1 MGVQLELFKL
11 SYSNFKSN
19 LKKYVAIMTA
29 VMIAMMFIITSESIF
44 SSYGEVK
51 VRNAYRY
58 NGVWDYRLKTSSD
71 EDIKVDGVTYRGYAE
86 NQNIGVLDIIPEMEH
101 IGNYIDCTDRYLLA
115 ITGIDSDLY
124 DTIPYKLIK
133 GNYPASADELLVAQN
148 TVYKGEVLKT
158 GDVIELDIK
167 ERQDADGN
175 ILGDEEL
182 SVSDVYTDIA
192 TRKYTICG
200 IYDSSSFTTGT
211 FIHNAYSG
219 KSGTGSRIYYYT
231 CNSHDKAR
239 YEAALETFKQA
250 GNVEANRYVKMAV
263 ESVYKSD
270 YFKASKAGVFLFQGI
285 IIIVSLA
292 TIILNLFQIGESERK
307 NIRQMYTIGAGK
319 GKITGIY
326 NRVFAICEFTGV
338 LAGTGLAVIALTVGK
353 KTIISI
359 LNSEYT
365 DFSLVKIN
373 PVKIIVM
380 YLIILIVT
388 MIFMLIKCNGI
399 LTIHKRKI
407 TGEIKKKPCNSISK
421 LASTTV
427 RNRWIFN
434 IVLTSSL
441 TIMLLMVTILL
452 SIHPGIKSRSEE
464 EAEIY
469 KSQGHYYII
478 TNDNIDRYESE
489 FRAVE
494 GVKKFNIYGSAFVR
508 IKGRDRDNQSLD
520 GLISCNKD
528 YYDEV
533 RKENPWMA
541 DFDTFEKE
549 ELVYAINETV
559 LEGKIIRSNDAKEGD
574 TFTYVYQQ
582 AEDTDKEYKIKI
594 DGVLT
599 MPQSDI
605 VTEEEEGEIDYLTFL
620 VPESRMLKEI
630 KEVGCSPNWMYTF
643 ICEKGKIKSA
653 GEKLQDLAYRLGVG
667 LMDTAETYELAE
679 DNHEIQVF
687 VVAVVSGLF
696 ILIGLGGTIT
706 SIRLDNMSR
715 KREFSIYRTLGMDSH
730 IKTELQIYE
739 YISVWLSALILSTIL
754 VIILINSLLKG
765 MVSYYYV
772 ENKTLFINLI
782 KVAAG
787 TLAILALI
795 VIAGQLGKGKRHD
808 KVK

>member
-29 VMIAMMFIITSESIF
+29 VMIAMMFIIASESIF

-71 EDIKVDGVTYRGYAE
+71 EDIKVDGVTYSGYAE
-86 NQNIGVLDIIPEMEH
+86 NQNIGVLDIIPELEH
-101 IGNYIDCTDRYLLA
+101 IGDYIDCTDRYLLA
-115 ITGIDSDLY
+115 ITGIDNDLY
-124 DTIPYKLIK
+124 NTIPYKLIK
-133 GNYPASADELLVAQN
+133 GNYPVSADELLVANN
-148 TVYKGEVLKT
+148 TVYKGKVLKT

-167 ERQDADGN
+167 ERHDEDGN
-175 ILGDEEL
+175 ILGDEGL

-211 FIHNAYSG
+211 FIHSAYSG
-219 KSGTGSRIYYYT
+219 KSGTGNRIYYYT
-231 CNSHDKAR
+231 CNSHYKEK
-239 YEAALETFKQA
+239 YEEVWEKLNSI
-250 GNVEANRYVKMAV
+250 GNVEANQYVKMTV

-326 NRVFAICEFTGV
+326 NRVFAVCEFTGV
-338 LAGTGLAVIALTVGK
+338 LAGTGLAVIALTAGK
-353 KTIISI
+353 KVIISI

-365 DFSLVKIN
+365 DFSLIKIN
-373 PVKIIVM
+373 PVKIVMMYIIV
-380 YLIILIVT
+380 LIVT

-407 TGEIKKKPCNSISK
+407 TGEIKKKPCNSVSK

-441 TIMLLMVTILL
+441 TIMLLMITILL

-464 EAEIY
+464 EAGIY
-469 KSQGHYYII
+469 MSQGHYFIY
-478 TNDNIDRYESE
+478 TDKDIDEYEEE
-489 FRAVE
+489 FKSID
-494 GVKKFNIYGSAFVR
+494 GVKQFRLECGAR
-508 IKGRDRDNQSLD
+508 IAINGRDNCDSGIVGCNRDFYNFLRE
-520 GLISCNKD
+520 K
-528 YYDEV
+528 
-533 RKENPWMA
+533 NPWMV
-541 DFDTFEKE
+541 DFDTFEE
-549 ELVYAINETV
+549 NGMVYAVNEG
-559 LEGKIIRSNDAKEGD
+559 LKDGKRVPTNDAKKGD
-574 TFTYVYQQ
+574 TFRYSYSR
-582 AEDTDKEYKIKI
+582 AEDSDKENEIKI
-594 DGVLT
+594 DGIIS
-599 MPQSDI
+599 MPVDWLSDSR
-605 VTEEEEGEIDYLTFL
+605 EDRLTFF
-620 VPESRMLKEI
+620 VSRNKMEDEA
-630 KEVGCSPNWMYTF
+630 KEVGCIPERDYTI

-653 GEKLQDLAYRLGVG
+653 GEKLQDLAYELGVG
-667 LMDTAETYELAE
+667 LMDTAEIYELAE

-696 ILIGLGGTIT
+696 ILIGLGGMIT
-706 SIRLDNMSR
+706 SIRLDKMSR
-715 KREFSIYRTLGMDSH
+715 KREFLVYETLGMDSH

-754 VIILINSLLKG
+754 VIILINTLLKG

-787 TLAILALI
+787 TLVILVLI
-795 VIAGQLGKGKRHD
+795 VFAGQLGKGKRHD

>member
-1 MGVQLELFKL
+1 MFKL

-29 VMIAMMFIITSESIF
+29 VMIAMMFIIASESIF

-71 EDIKVDGVTYRGYAE
+71 EDIKVDGVTYSGYAE
-86 NQNIGVLDIIPEMEH
+86 NQNIGVLDIIPELEH
-101 IGNYIDCTDRYLLA
+101 IGDYIDCTDRYLLA

-133 GNYPASADELLVAQN
+133 GNYPVSADELLVANN
-148 TVYKGEVLKT
+148 TVYKGKVLKT

-167 ERQDADGN
+167 ERHDEDGN
-175 ILGDEEL
+175 ILGDEGL

-200 IYDSSSFTTGT
+200 IYDGASFTMGT
-211 FIHNAYSG
+211 FIHSAYSG
-219 KSGTGSRIYYYT
+219 KSGTGNRIYYYT
-231 CNSHDKAR
+231 CNSHYKEK
-239 YEAALETFKQA
+239 YEEVWEKLNSI
-250 GNVEANRYVKMAV
+250 GNVEANQYVKMTV

-326 NRVFAICEFTGV
+326 NRVFAVCEFTGV
-338 LAGTGLAVIALTVGK
+338 LAGTGLAVIALTAGK
-353 KTIISI
+353 KVIISI

-365 DFSLVKIN
+365 DFSLIKIN
-373 PVKIIVM
+373 PVKIVMMYIIV
-380 YLIILIVT
+380 LIVT

-407 TGEIKKKPCNSISK
+407 TGEIKKKPCNSVSK

-441 TIMLLMVTILL
+441 TIMLLMITILL

-464 EAEIY
+464 EAGIY
-469 KSQGHYYII
+469 MSQGHYFIY
-478 TNDNIDRYESE
+478 TDKDIDEYEEE
-489 FRAVE
+489 FKSID
-494 GVKKFNIYGSAFVR
+494 GVKQFRLECGAR
-508 IKGRDRDNQSLD
+508 IAINGRDNCDSGIVGCNRDFYNFLRE
-520 GLISCNKD
+520 K
-528 YYDEV
+528 
-533 RKENPWMA
+533 NPWMV
-541 DFDTFEKE
+541 DFDTFEE
-549 ELVYAINETV
+549 NGMVYAVNEG
-559 LEGKIIRSNDAKEGD
+559 LKDGKRVPTNDAKKGD
-574 TFTYVYQQ
+574 TFRYSYSR
-582 AEDTDKEYKIKI
+582 AEDSDKENEIKI
-594 DGVLT
+594 DGIIS
-599 MPQSDI
+599 MPVDWLSDSR
-605 VTEEEEGEIDYLTFL
+605 EDRLTFF
-620 VPESRMLKEI
+620 VSRNKMEDEA
-630 KEVGCSPNWMYTF
+630 KEVGCIPERDYTI

-653 GEKLQDLAYRLGVG
+653 GEKLQDLAYELGVG
-667 LMDTAETYELAE
+667 LMDTAEIYELAE

-696 ILIGLGGTIT
+696 ILIGLGGMIT
-706 SIRLDNMSR
+706 SIRLDKMSR
-715 KREFSIYRTLGMDSH
+715 KREFLVYETLGMDSH

-754 VIILINSLLKG
+754 VIILINTLLKG

>member
-1 MGVQLELFKL
+1 MFKL

-29 VMIAMMFIITSESIF
+29 VMIAMMFIIASESIF

-71 EDIKVDGVTYRGYAE
+71 EDIKVDGVTYSGYAE
-86 NQNIGVLDIIPEMEH
+86 NQNIGVLDIIPELEH
-101 IGNYIDCTDRYLLA
+101 IGDYIDCTDRYLLA

-133 GNYPASADELLVAQN
+133 GNYPVSADELLVANN
-148 TVYKGEVLKT
+148 TVYKGKVLKT

-167 ERQDADGN
+167 ERHDEDGN
-175 ILGDEEL
+175 ILGDEGL

-200 IYDSSSFTTGT
+200 IYDGASFTMGT
-211 FIHNAYSG
+211 FIHSAYSG
-219 KSGTGSRIYYYT
+219 KSGTGNRIYYYT
-231 CNSHDKAR
+231 CNSHYKEK
-239 YEAALETFKQA
+239 YEEVWEKLNSI
-250 GNVEANRYVKMAV
+250 GNVEANQYVKMTV

-326 NRVFAICEFTGV
+326 NRVFAVCEFTGV
-338 LAGTGLAVIALTVGK
+338 LAGTGLAVIALTAGK
-353 KTIISI
+353 KVIISI

-365 DFSLVKIN
+365 DFSLIKIN
-373 PVKIIVM
+373 PVKIVMMYIIV
-380 YLIILIVT
+380 LIVT

-407 TGEIKKKPCNSISK
+407 TGEIKKKPCNSVSK

-441 TIMLLMVTILL
+441 TIMLLMITILL

-464 EAEIY
+464 EAGIY
-469 KSQGHYYII
+469 MSQGHYFIY
-478 TNDNIDRYESE
+478 TDKDIDEYEEE
-489 FRAVE
+489 FKSID
-494 GVKKFNIYGSAFVR
+494 GVKQFRLECGAR
-508 IKGRDRDNQSLD
+508 IAINGRDNCDSGIVGCNRDFYNFLRE
-520 GLISCNKD
+520 K
-528 YYDEV
+528 
-533 RKENPWMA
+533 NPWMV
-541 DFDTFEKE
+541 DFDTFEE
-549 ELVYAINETV
+549 NGMVYAVNEG
-559 LEGKIIRSNDAKEGD
+559 LKDGKRVPTNDAKKGD
-574 TFTYVYQQ
+574 TFRYSYSR
-582 AEDTDKEYKIKI
+582 AEDSDKENEIKI
-594 DGVLT
+594 DGIIS
-599 MPQSDI
+599 MPVDWLSDSR
-605 VTEEEEGEIDYLTFL
+605 EDRLTFF
-620 VPESRMLKEI
+620 VSRNKMEDEA
-630 KEVGCSPNWMYTF
+630 KEVGCIPERDYTI

-653 GEKLQDLAYRLGVG
+653 GEKLQDLAYELGVG
-667 LMDTAETYELAE
+667 LMDTAEIYELAE

-696 ILIGLGGTIT
+696 ILIGLGGMIT

-754 VIILINSLLKG
+754 VIILINTLLKG

>member
-1 MGVQLELFKL
+1 MFKL

-29 VMIAMMFIITSESIF
+29 VMIAMMFIIASESIF

-71 EDIKVDGVTYRGYAE
+71 EDIKVDGVTYSGYAE
-86 NQNIGVLDIIPEMEH
+86 NQNIGVLDIIPELEH
-101 IGNYIDCTDRYLLA
+101 IGDYIDCTDRYLLA

-133 GNYPASADELLVAQN
+133 GNYPVSADELLVANN
-148 TVYKGEVLKT
+148 TVYKGKVLKT

-167 ERQDADGN
+167 ERHDEDGN
-175 ILGDEEL
+175 ILGDEGL

-200 IYDSSSFTTGT
+200 IYDGASFTMGT
-211 FIHNAYSG
+211 FIHSAYSG
-219 KSGTGSRIYYYT
+219 KSGTGNRIYYYT
-231 CNSHDKAR
+231 CNSHYKEK
-239 YEAALETFKQA
+239 YEEVWEKLNSI
-250 GNVEANRYVKMAV
+250 GNVEANQYVKMTV

-326 NRVFAICEFTGV
+326 NRVFAVCEFTGV
-338 LAGTGLAVIALTVGK
+338 LAGTGLAVIALTAGK
-353 KTIISI
+353 KVIISI

-365 DFSLVKIN
+365 DFSLIKIN
-373 PVKIIVM
+373 PVKIVMMYIIV
-380 YLIILIVT
+380 LIVT

-441 TIMLLMVTILL
+441 TIMLLMITILL

-464 EAEIY
+464 EAGIY
-469 KSQGHYYII
+469 MSQGHYFIY
-478 TNDNIDRYESE
+478 TDKDIDEYEEE
-489 FRAVE
+489 FKSID
-494 GVKKFNIYGSAFVR
+494 GVKQFRLECGAR
-508 IKGRDRDNQSLD
+508 IAINGRDNCDSGIVGCNRDFYNFLRE
-520 GLISCNKD
+520 K
-528 YYDEV
+528 
-533 RKENPWMA
+533 NPWMV
-541 DFDTFEKE
+541 DFDTFEE
-549 ELVYAINETV
+549 NGMVYAVNEG
-559 LEGKIIRSNDAKEGD
+559 LKDGKRVPTNDAKKGD
-574 TFTYVYQQ
+574 TFRYSYSR
-582 AEDTDKEYKIKI
+582 AEDSDKENEIKI
-594 DGVLT
+594 DGIIS
-599 MPQSDI
+599 MPVDWLSDSR
-605 VTEEEEGEIDYLTFL
+605 EDRLTFF
-620 VPESRMLKEI
+620 VSRNKMEDEA
-630 KEVGCSPNWMYTF
+630 KEVGCIPERDYTI

-653 GEKLQDLAYRLGVG
+653 GEKLQDLAYELGVG
-667 LMDTAETYELAE
+667 LMDTAEIYELAE

-696 ILIGLGGTIT
+696 ILIGLGGMIT
-706 SIRLDNMSR
+706 SIRLDKMSR
-715 KREFSIYRTLGMDSH
+715 KREFLVYETLGMDSH

-754 VIILINSLLKG
+754 VIILINTLLKG

-772 ENKTLFINLI
+772 ENKTLFINLV

-787 TLAILALI
+787 TLATLALI

>member
-1 MGVQLELFKL
+1 MFKL

-29 VMIAMMFIITSESIF
+29 VMIAMMFIIASESIF

-71 EDIKVDGVTYRGYAE
+71 ENIKVDGVTYRGYAE
-86 NQNIGVLDIIPEMEH
+86 NQNIGILDIIPEMEH
-101 IGNYIDCTDRYLLA
+101 IGNYVDCTDRYLLA
-115 ITGIDSDLY
+115 ITGIDNDLY
-124 DTIPYKLIK
+124 NTIPYKIME
-133 GNYPASADELLVAQN
+133 GDYPASADELLVAQN
-148 TVYKGEVLKT
+148 TVYNGEILKT

-167 ERQDADGN
+167 ERHDADGN

-219 KSGTGSRIYYYT
+219 KTGTGSRIYYYT
-231 CNSHDKAR
+231 CNSHDR
-239 YEAALETFKQA
+239 ESYEATSETLKKA

-326 NRVFAICEFTGV
+326 NRVFAVCEFTGV
-338 LAGTGLAVIALTVGK
+338 LAGTGLAVIALTAGK
-353 KTIISI
+353 KAIISI

-365 DFSLVKIN
+365 DFSLIKIN

-407 TGEIKKKPCNSISK
+407 SGEIKKKPCNSISK

-441 TIMLLMVTILL
+441 TIMLLMITILL

-464 EAEIY
+464 EAGIY

-508 IKGRDRDNQSLD
+508 IKGRDRDNQSMD
-520 GLISCNKD
+520 GLVSCNKD

-605 VTEEEEGEIDYLTFL
+605 VTEEEGEIDYLTFL

-643 ICEKGKIKSA
+643 ICEKGKIKST
-653 GEKLQDLAYRLGVG
+653 GEKLQDLAYKLGVG
-667 LMDTAETYELAE
+667 LMDTAEIYELAE

-687 VVAVVSGLF
+687 IVAVVSGLF
-696 ILIGLGGTIT
+696 ILIGLGGMIT

-715 KREFSIYRTLGMDSH
+715 KREFTIYRTLGMDSH

-754 VIILINSLLKG
+754 VIILINTLLKG

-772 ENKTLFINLI
+772 ENKTLFINLV

>member
-1 MGVQLELFKL
+1 MFKL

-29 VMIAMMFIITSESIF
+29 VMIAMMFIIASESIF

-71 EDIKVDGVTYRGYAE
+71 ENIKVDGVTYRGYAE
-86 NQNIGVLDIIPEMEH
+86 NQNIGILDIIPEMEH
-101 IGNYIDCTDRYLLA
+101 IGNYVDCTDRYLLA
-115 ITGIDSDLY
+115 ITGIDNDLY
-124 DTIPYKLIK
+124 NTIPYKIME
-133 GNYPASADELLVAQN
+133 GDYPASADELLVAQN
-148 TVYKGEVLKT
+148 TVYNGEILKT

-167 ERQDADGN
+167 ERHDADGN

-219 KSGTGSRIYYYT
+219 KTGTGSRIYYYT
-231 CNSHDKAR
+231 CNSHDR
-239 YEAALETFKQA
+239 ESYEATSETLKKA

-326 NRVFAICEFTGV
+326 NRVFAICELTGV

-407 TGEIKKKPCNSISK
+407 SGEIKKKPCNSISK

-464 EAEIY
+464 EAGIY
-469 KSQGHYYII
+469 KSHGHYYII
-478 TNDNIDRYESE
+478 TYDNIDRYESE

-559 LEGKIIRSNDAKEGD
+559 LEGKIIHSNDAKEGD

-582 AEDTDKEYKIKI
+582 AEDTDKEYEIRI
-594 DGVLT
+594 DGVLS

-605 VTEEEEGEIDYLTFL
+605 VTEEEIDYLTFL
-620 VPESRMLKEI
+620 VPESRMIKES

-667 LMDTAETYELAE
+667 LNDTAEIYELAE

-687 VVAVVSGLF
+687 IVAVVSGLF
-696 ILIGLGGTIT
+696 ILIGLGGMIT

-715 KREFSIYRTLGMDSH
+715 KREFTIYRTLGMDSH

-754 VIILINSLLKG
+754 VIILINTLLKG

-772 ENKTLFINLI
+772 ENKTLFINLV

-787 TLAILALI
+787 TLATLALI

>member
-1 MGVQLELFKL
+1 MFKL

-29 VMIAMMFIITSESIF
+29 VMIAMMFIIASESIF

-71 EDIKVDGVTYRGYAE
+71 ENIKIDGVTYRGYAE

-115 ITGIDSDLY
+115 ITGIDNDLY
-124 DTIPYKLIK
+124 NTIPYKIME

-148 TVYKGEVLKT
+148 TVYNGEILKT

-167 ERQDADGN
+167 ERHDADGN

-464 EAEIY
+464 EAGIY

-653 GEKLQDLAYRLGVG
+653 GEKLQDLAYELGVG
-667 LMDTAETYELAE
+667 LMDTAEIYELAE

-696 ILIGLGGTIT
+696 TLIGLGGMIT
-706 SIRLDNMSR
+706 SIRLDKMSR
-715 KREFSIYRTLGMDSH
+715 KREFLVYETLGMDSH

-754 VIILINSLLKG
+754 VIILINTLLKG

-787 TLAILALI
+787 TLVILVLI
-795 VIAGQLGKGKRHD
+795 VFAGQLGKGKRHD

>member
-148 TVYKGEVLKT
+148 TVYNGEILKT

-167 ERQDADGN
+167 ERHDADGN

-549 ELVYAINETV
+549 ELVYAMNETV

>member
-115 ITGIDSDLY
+115 ITGIDNDLY
-124 DTIPYKLIK
+124 NTIPYKIME

-148 TVYKGEVLKT
+148 TVYNGEILKT

-167 ERQDADGN
+167 ERHDADGN

-549 ELVYAINETV
+549 ELVYAMNETV

-754 VIILINSLLKG
+754 VIILINTLLKG

-787 TLAILALI
+787 TLVILVLI
-795 VIAGQLGKGKRHD
+795 VFAGQLGKGKRHD

>member
-1 MGVQLELFKL
+1 
-11 SYSNFKSN
+11 
-19 LKKYVAIMTA
+19 MTA
-29 VMIAMMFIITSESIF
+29 VMIAMMFIIASESIF

-58 NGVWDYRLKTSSD
+58 NGVWDYRLKTSSG

-86 NQNIGVLDIIPEMEH
+86 NQNIGILDIIPEMEH

-605 VTEEEEGEIDYLTFL
+605 VTEEEGEIDYLTFL

-754 VIILINSLLKG
+754 VIILINTLLKG

-787 TLAILALI
+787 TLVILVLI
-795 VIAGQLGKGKRHD
+795 VFAGQLGKGKRHD

>member
-1 MGVQLELFKL
+1 MFKL

-29 VMIAMMFIITSESIF
+29 VMIAMMFIIASESIF

-71 EDIKVDGVTYRGYAE
+71 ENIKIDGVTYRGYAE

-115 ITGIDSDLY
+115 ITGIDNDLY
-124 DTIPYKLIK
+124 NTIPYKIME

-148 TVYKGEVLKT
+148 TVYNGEILKT

-167 ERQDADGN
+167 ERHDADGN

-373 PVKIIVM
+373 PVKIVMMYIIV
-380 YLIILIVT
+380 LIVT

-464 EAEIY
+464 EAGIY

-653 GEKLQDLAYRLGVG
+653 GEKLQDLAYELGVG
-667 LMDTAETYELAE
+667 LMDTAEIYELAE

-696 ILIGLGGTIT
+696 ILIGLGGMIT
-706 SIRLDNMSR
+706 SIRLDKMSR
-715 KREFSIYRTLGMDSH
+715 KREFLVYETLGMDSH

-754 VIILINSLLKG
+754 VIILINTLLKG

-787 TLAILALI
+787 TLVILVLI
-795 VIAGQLGKGKRHD
+795 VFAGQLGKGKRHD

>member
-1 MGVQLELFKL
+1 MFKL

-29 VMIAMMFIITSESIF
+29 VMIAMMFIIASESMF

-115 ITGIDSDLY
+115 ITGIDNDLY
-124 DTIPYKLIK
+124 NTIPYKLIK
-133 GNYPASADELLVAQN
+133 GNYPASADELLVANN
-148 TVYKGEVLKT
+148 TVYNGEILKT

-167 ERQDADGN
+167 ERHDADGN

-464 EAEIY
+464 EAGIY

-605 VTEEEEGEIDYLTFL
+605 VTEEEGEIDYLTFL

-696 ILIGLGGTIT
+696 ILIGLGGMIT

-715 KREFSIYRTLGMDSH
+715 KREFSIYRTLVMDSH

-754 VIILINSLLKG
+754 VIILINTLLKG

-772 ENKTLFINLI
+772 ENKTLFINLV

>member
-1 MGVQLELFKL
+1 
-11 SYSNFKSN
+11 
-19 LKKYVAIMTA
+19 MTA
-29 VMIAMMFIITSESIF
+29 VMIAMMFIIASESIF

-101 IGNYIDCTDRYLLA
+101 IGNYVDCTDRYLLA
-115 ITGIDSDLY
+115 ITGIDNDLY
-124 DTIPYKLIK
+124 NTIPYKIME

-211 FIHNAYSG
+211 FIHSAYSG
-219 KSGTGSRIYYYT
+219 KSGSNNRIYYYT
-231 CNSHDKAR
+231 CNSHDRER

-250 GNVEANRYVKMAV
+250 GNVEANQYVKMAV

-441 TIMLLMVTILL
+441 TIMLLMITILL

-464 EAEIY
+464 EAGIY
-469 KSQGHYYII
+469 MSQGHYFIY
-478 TNDNIDRYESE
+478 TDKDIDEYEEE
-489 FRAVE
+489 FKSID
-494 GVKKFNIYGSAFVR
+494 GVKQFRLECGAR
-508 IKGRDRDNQSLD
+508 IAINGRDNCDSGIVGCNRDFYNFLRE
-520 GLISCNKD
+520 K
-528 YYDEV
+528 
-533 RKENPWMA
+533 NPWMV
-541 DFDTFEKE
+541 DFDTFEE
-549 ELVYAINETV
+549 NGMVYAVNEG
-559 LEGKIIRSNDAKEGD
+559 LKDGKRVPTNDAKKGD
-574 TFTYVYQQ
+574 TFRYSYSR
-582 AEDTDKEYKIKI
+582 AEDSDKENEIKI
-594 DGVLT
+594 DGIIS
-599 MPQSDI
+599 MPVDWLSDSR
-605 VTEEEEGEIDYLTFL
+605 EDRLTFF
-620 VPESRMLKEI
+620 VSRNKMEDEA
-630 KEVGCSPNWMYTF
+630 KEVGCIPERDYTI

-653 GEKLQDLAYRLGVG
+653 GEKLQDLAYELGVG
-667 LMDTAETYELAE
+667 LMDTAEIYELAE

-696 ILIGLGGTIT
+696 TLIGLGGMIT
-706 SIRLDNMSR
+706 SIRLDKMSR
-715 KREFSIYRTLGMDSH
+715 KREFLVYETLGMDSH

-754 VIILINSLLKG
+754 VIILINTLLKG

-787 TLAILALI
+787 TLVILVLI
-795 VIAGQLGKGKRHD
+795 VFAGQLGKGKRHD

>member
-1 MGVQLELFKL
+1 MFKL

-29 VMIAMMFIITSESIF
+29 VMIAMMFIIASESIF

-58 NGVWDYRLKTSSD
+58 NGVWDYRLKTSSG

-86 NQNIGVLDIIPEMEH
+86 NQNIGILDIIPEMEH

-115 ITGIDSDLY
+115 ITGIDSGLY
-124 DTIPYKLIK
+124 DTIPYKLK
-133 GNYPASADELLVAQN
+133 EGNYPASADELLVAQN
-148 TVYKGEVLKT
+148 TVYNGEILKT

-167 ERQDADGN
+167 ERQDEDGN
-175 ILGDEEL
+175 ILGDENL
-182 SVSDVYTDIA
+182 SVGDVYTDI
-192 TRKYTICG
+192 TTKKYTICG

-211 FIHNAYSG
+211 FIHSAYSG
-219 KSGTGSRIYYYT
+219 KSGSNNRIYYYT

-250 GNVEANRYVKMAV
+250 GNVEANQYVKMAV

-326 NRVFAICEFTGV
+326 NRVFAVCELTGV
-338 LAGTGLAVIALTVGK
+338 LAGTGLAVIALTAGK
-353 KTIISI
+353 KAIISI

-365 DFSLVKIN
+365 DFSLIKIN

-407 TGEIKKKPCNSISK
+407 SGEIKKKPCNSISK

-464 EAEIY
+464 EAGIY
-469 KSQGHYYII
+469 KSYGHYYII
-478 TNDNIDRYESE
+478 TDKDIDEYERE
-489 FRAVE
+489 FKSID
-494 GVKKFNIYGSAFVR
+494 GVKKFRIECSAA
-508 IKGRDRDNQSLD
+508 ISIQGRDDCFDGIFYCNRDSYN
-520 GLISCNKD
+520 LIK
-528 YYDEV
+528 E
-533 RKENPWMA
+533 ENPWMA
-541 DFDTFEKE
+541 DFDTFEE
-549 ELVYAINETV
+549 NGMVYAINEG
-559 LEGKIIRSNDAKEGD
+559 LKDGKRVPTNDAKKGD
-574 TFTYVYQQ
+574 TFRYTYLQ
-582 AEDTDKEYKIKI
+582 AENSDEEYEIKI
-594 DGVLT
+594 DGIIS
-599 MPQSDI
+599 MP
-605 VTEEEEGEIDYLTFL
+605 VDYLLDTGLINDRLTFL
-620 VPESRMLKEI
+620 VSRDKMLNEAK
-630 KEVGCSPNWMYTF
+630 KAGCVHYRSYYI
-643 ICEKGKIKSA
+643 ICERDKIKSA
-653 GEKLQDLAYRLGVG
+653 GEKLQDLTYRLGVG
-667 LMDTAETYELAE
+667 LNDTAEIYELAE

-696 ILIGLGGTIT
+696 ILIGLGGMIT
-706 SIRLDNMSR
+706 SIRLDKMSR
-715 KREFSIYRTLGMDSH
+715 KREFLVYETLGMDSH

-754 VIILINSLLKG
+754 VIILINTLLKG

-787 TLAILALI
+787 TLVILVLI
-795 VIAGQLGKGKRHD
+795 VFAGQLGKGKRHD

>member
-1 MGVQLELFKL
+1 MFKL

-29 VMIAMMFIITSESIF
+29 VMIAMMFIIASESIF

-115 ITGIDSDLY
+115 ITGIDNDLY
-124 DTIPYKLIK
+124 NTIPYKIME

-211 FIHNAYSG
+211 FIHSAYSG
-219 KSGTGSRIYYYT
+219 KSGSNNRIYYYT
-231 CNSHDKAR
+231 CNSHDRER

-441 TIMLLMVTILL
+441 TIMLLMITILL

-464 EAEIY
+464 EAGIY
-469 KSQGHYYII
+469 MSQGHYFIY
-478 TNDNIDRYESE
+478 TDKDIDEYEEE
-489 FRAVE
+489 FKSID
-494 GVKKFNIYGSAFVR
+494 GVKQFRLECGAR
-508 IKGRDRDNQSLD
+508 IAINGRDNCDSGIVGCNRDFYNFLRE
-520 GLISCNKD
+520 K
-528 YYDEV
+528 
-533 RKENPWMA
+533 NPWMV
-541 DFDTFEKE
+541 DFDTFEE
-549 ELVYAINETV
+549 NGMVYAVNEG
-559 LEGKIIRSNDAKEGD
+559 LKDGKRVPTNDAKKGD
-574 TFTYVYQQ
+574 TFRYSYSR
-582 AEDTDKEYKIKI
+582 AEDSDKENEIKI
-594 DGVLT
+594 DGIIS
-599 MPQSDI
+599 MPVDWLSDSR
-605 VTEEEEGEIDYLTFL
+605 EDRLTFF
-620 VPESRMLKEI
+620 VSRNKMEDEA
-630 KEVGCSPNWMYTF
+630 KEVGCIPERDYTI

-653 GEKLQDLAYRLGVG
+653 GEKLQDLAYELGVG
-667 LMDTAETYELAE
+667 LMDTAEIYELAE

-696 ILIGLGGTIT
+696 ILIGLGGMIT
-706 SIRLDNMSR
+706 SIRLDKMSR
-715 KREFSIYRTLGMDSH
+715 KREFLVYETLGMDSH

-787 TLAILALI
+787 TLAILVLI
-795 VIAGQLGKGKRHD
+795 VFAGQLGKGKRHD

>member
-1 MGVQLELFKL
+1 MFKL

-115 ITGIDSDLY
+115 ITGIDNDLY
-124 DTIPYKLIK
+124 NTIPYKIME

-148 TVYKGEVLKT
+148 TVYNGEILKT

-167 ERQDADGN
+167 ERHDADGN

-754 VIILINSLLKG
+754 VIILINTLLKG

-787 TLAILALI
+787 TLVILVLI
-795 VIAGQLGKGKRHD
+795 VFAGQLGKGKRHD

>member
-1 MGVQLELFKL
+1 
-11 SYSNFKSN
+11 
-19 LKKYVAIMTA
+19 MTA
-29 VMIAMMFIITSESIF
+29 VMIAMMFIIASESIF

-101 IGNYIDCTDRYLLA
+101 IGNYVDCTDRYLLA
-115 ITGIDSDLY
+115 ITGIDNDLY
-124 DTIPYKLIK
+124 NTIPYKIME

-211 FIHNAYSG
+211 FIHSAYSG
-219 KSGTGSRIYYYT
+219 KSGSNNRIYYYT
-231 CNSHDKAR
+231 CNSHDRER

-250 GNVEANRYVKMAV
+250 GNVEANQYVKMAV

-326 NRVFAICEFTGV
+326 NRVFAVCELTGV
-338 LAGTGLAVIALTVGK
+338 LAGTGLAVIALTAGK
-353 KTIISI
+353 KAIISI

-365 DFSLVKIN
+365 DFSLIKIN

-407 TGEIKKKPCNSISK
+407 SGEIKKKPCNSVSK

-441 TIMLLMVTILL
+441 TIMLLMITILL

-464 EAEIY
+464 EAGIY
-469 KSQGHYYII
+469 MSQGHYFIY
-478 TNDNIDRYESE
+478 TDKDIDEYEEE
-489 FRAVE
+489 FKSID
-494 GVKKFNIYGSAFVR
+494 GVKQFRLECGAR
-508 IKGRDRDNQSLD
+508 IAINGRDNCDSGIVGCNRDFYNFLRE
-520 GLISCNKD
+520 K
-528 YYDEV
+528 
-533 RKENPWMA
+533 NPWMV
-541 DFDTFEKE
+541 DFDTFEE
-549 ELVYAINETV
+549 NGMVYAVNEG
-559 LEGKIIRSNDAKEGD
+559 LKDGKRVPTNDAKKGD
-574 TFTYVYQQ
+574 TFRYSYSR
-582 AEDTDKEYKIKI
+582 AEDSDKENEIKI
-594 DGVLT
+594 DGIIS
-599 MPQSDI
+599 MPVDWLSDSR
-605 VTEEEEGEIDYLTFL
+605 EDRLTFF
-620 VPESRMLKEI
+620 VSRNKMEDEA
-630 KEVGCSPNWMYTF
+630 KEVGCIPERDYTI

-653 GEKLQDLAYRLGVG
+653 GEKLQDLAYELGVG
-667 LMDTAETYELAE
+667 LMDTAEIYELAE

-696 ILIGLGGTIT
+696 ILIGLGGMIT
-706 SIRLDNMSR
+706 SIRLDKMSR
-715 KREFSIYRTLGMDSH
+715 KREFLVYETLGMDSH

-739 YISVWLSALILSTIL
+739 YISV
-754 VIILINSLLKG
+754 
-765 MVSYYYV
+765 
-772 ENKTLFINLI
+772 
-782 KVAAG
+782 
-787 TLAILALI
+787 
-795 VIAGQLGKGKRHD
+795 
-808 KVK
+808 

>member
-1 MGVQLELFKL
+1 MFKL

-29 VMIAMMFIITSESIF
+29 VMIAMMFIIASESIF

-58 NGVWDYRLKTSSD
+58 NGVWDYRLKTSSG

-86 NQNIGVLDIIPEMEH
+86 NQNIGILDIIPEMEH

-115 ITGIDSDLY
+115 ITGIDNDLY
-124 DTIPYKLIK
+124 NTIPYKIME

-148 TVYKGEVLKT
+148 TVYNGEILKT

-167 ERQDADGN
+167 ERHDADGN

-667 LMDTAETYELAE
+667 LMDTAEIYELAE

-696 ILIGLGGTIT
+696 ILIGLGGMIT
-706 SIRLDNMSR
+706 SIRLDKMSR
-715 KREFSIYRTLGMDSH
+715 KREFLVYETLGMDSH
-730 IKTELQIYE
+730 MKTELQIYE

-754 VIILINSLLKG
+754 VIILINTLLKG

-795 VIAGQLGKGKRHD
+795 VFAGQLGKGKRHD

>member
-1 MGVQLELFKL
+1 
-11 SYSNFKSN
+11 
-19 LKKYVAIMTA
+19 MTA
-29 VMIAMMFIITSESIF
+29 VMIAMMFIIASESIF

-115 ITGIDSDLY
+115 FTGIDNDLY
-124 DTIPYKLIK
+124 NTIPYKIME

-167 ERQDADGN
+167 ERHDADGN

-326 NRVFAICEFTGV
+326 NRVFAVCELTGV
-338 LAGTGLAVIALTVGK
+338 LAGTGLAVIALTAGK
-353 KTIISI
+353 KAIISI

-365 DFSLVKIN
+365 DFSLIKIN
-373 PVKIIVM
+373 PVKIVMMYMIV
-380 YLIILIVT
+380 LIVT

-441 TIMLLMVTILL
+441 TIMLLMITILL

-469 KSQGHYYII
+469 KSYGHYYII
-478 TNDNIDRYESE
+478 TDKDIDRYESE

-508 IKGRDRDNQSLD
+508 IKGRDRDNQSMD
-520 GLISCNKD
+520 GLVSCNKD

-559 LEGKIIRSNDAKEGD
+559 LEGKIIHSNDAKEGD

-605 VTEEEEGEIDYLTFL
+605 VTEEEIDYLTFL

-630 KEVGCSPNWMYTF
+630 KEVGCSPNWMYSI

-653 GEKLQDLAYRLGVG
+653 GEKLQDLTYRLGVG
-667 LMDTAETYELAE
+667 LMDTAEIYELAE

-687 VVAVVSGLF
+687 IVAVVSGLF
-696 ILIGLGGTIT
+696 ILIGLGGMIT

-715 KREFSIYRTLGMDSH
+715 KREFTIYRTLGMDSH

-754 VIILINSLLKG
+754 VIILINTLLKG

-772 ENKTLFINLI
+772 ENKTLFINLV

>member
-1 MGVQLELFKL
+1 
-11 SYSNFKSN
+11 
-19 LKKYVAIMTA
+19 MTA
-29 VMIAMMFIITSESIF
+29 IMIAMMFIIASESIF

-58 NGVWDYRLKTSSD
+58 NGVWDYRLKTSSG

-86 NQNIGVLDIIPEMEH
+86 NQNIGVLDIIPELEH
-101 IGNYIDCTDRYLLA
+101 IGDYIDCTDRYLLA

-133 GNYPASADELLVAQN
+133 GNYPVSADELLVANN
-148 TVYKGEVLKT
+148 TVYKGKVLKT

-167 ERQDADGN
+167 ERHDEDGN
-175 ILGDEEL
+175 ILGDEGL

-200 IYDSSSFTTGT
+200 IYDGASFTMGT
-211 FIHNAYSG
+211 FIHSAYSG
-219 KSGTGSRIYYYT
+219 KSGTGNRIYYYT
-231 CNSHDKAR
+231 CNSHYKEK
-239 YEAALETFKQA
+239 YEEVWEKLNSI
-250 GNVEANRYVKMAV
+250 GNVEANQYVKMTV

-326 NRVFAICEFTGV
+326 NRVFAVCEFTGV
-338 LAGTGLAVIALTVGK
+338 LAGTGLAVIALTAGK
-353 KTIISI
+353 KVIISI

-365 DFSLVKIN
+365 DFSLIKIN
-373 PVKIIVM
+373 PVKIVMMYIIV
-380 YLIILIVT
+380 LIVT

-407 TGEIKKKPCNSISK
+407 TGEIKKKPCNSVSK

-441 TIMLLMVTILL
+441 TIMLLMITILL

-464 EAEIY
+464 EAGIY
-469 KSQGHYYII
+469 MSQGHYFIY
-478 TNDNIDRYESE
+478 TDKDIDEYEEE
-489 FRAVE
+489 FKSID
-494 GVKKFNIYGSAFVR
+494 GVKQFRLECGAR
-508 IKGRDRDNQSLD
+508 IAINGRDNCDSGIVGCNRDFYNFLRE
-520 GLISCNKD
+520 K
-528 YYDEV
+528 
-533 RKENPWMA
+533 NPWMV
-541 DFDTFEKE
+541 DFDTFEE
-549 ELVYAINETV
+549 NGMVYAVNEG
-559 LEGKIIRSNDAKEGD
+559 LKDGKRVPTNDAKKGD
-574 TFTYVYQQ
+574 TFRYSYSR
-582 AEDTDKEYKIKI
+582 AEDSDKENEIKI
-594 DGVLT
+594 DGIIS
-599 MPQSDI
+599 MPVDWLSDSR
-605 VTEEEEGEIDYLTFL
+605 EDRLTFF
-620 VPESRMLKEI
+620 VSRNKMEDEA
-630 KEVGCSPNWMYTF
+630 KEVGCIPERDYTI

-653 GEKLQDLAYRLGVG
+653 GEKLQDLAYELGVG
-667 LMDTAETYELAE
+667 LMDTAEIYELAE

-696 ILIGLGGTIT
+696 ILIGLGGMIT
-706 SIRLDNMSR
+706 SIRLDKMSR
-715 KREFSIYRTLGMDSH
+715 KREFLVYETLGMDSH

-754 VIILINSLLKG
+754 VIILINTLLKG

-787 TLAILALI
+787 TLVILVLI
-795 VIAGQLGKGKRHD
+795 VFAGQLGKGKRHD

>member
-1 MGVQLELFKL
+1 MFKL

-29 VMIAMMFIITSESIF
+29 VMIAMMFIIASESIF

-71 EDIKVDGVTYRGYAE
+71 ENIKIDGVTYRGYAE

-115 ITGIDSDLY
+115 ITGIDNDLY
-124 DTIPYKLIK
+124 NTIPYKIME

-148 TVYKGEVLKT
+148 TVYNGEILKT

-167 ERQDADGN
+167 ERHDADGN

-464 EAEIY
+464 EAGIY

-653 GEKLQDLAYRLGVG
+653 GEKLQDLAYELGVG
-667 LMDTAETYELAE
+667 LMDTAEIYELAE

-696 ILIGLGGTIT
+696 ILIGLGGMIT
-706 SIRLDNMSR
+706 SIRLDKMSR
-715 KREFSIYRTLGMDSH
+715 KREFLVYETLGMDSH

-754 VIILINSLLKG
+754 VIILINTLLKG

-782 KVAAG
+782 KVDAG

-795 VIAGQLGKGKRHD
+795 VFAGQLGKGKRHD

>member
-1 MGVQLELFKL
+1 
-11 SYSNFKSN
+11 
-19 LKKYVAIMTA
+19 MTA
-29 VMIAMMFIITSESIF
+29 VMIAMMFIIASESIF

-115 ITGIDSDLY
+115 ITGIDNDLY
-124 DTIPYKLIK
+124 NTIPYKLIK
-133 GNYPASADELLVAQN
+133 GNYPASADELLVANN
-148 TVYKGEVLKT
+148 TVYNGEILKT

-167 ERQDADGN
+167 ERHDADGN

-464 EAEIY
+464 EAGIY

-605 VTEEEEGEIDYLTFL
+605 VTEEEGEIDYLTFL

-696 ILIGLGGTIT
+696 ILIGLGGMIT

-739 YISVWLSALILSTIL
+739 YISVWLSTLILSTIL
-754 VIILINSLLKG
+754 VIILINTLLKG

-772 ENKTLFINLI
+772 ENKTLFINLV

>member
-1 MGVQLELFKL
+1 
-11 SYSNFKSN
+11 
-19 LKKYVAIMTA
+19 MTA

-101 IGNYIDCTDRYLLA
+101 IGNYVDCTDRYLLA
-115 ITGIDSDLY
+115 ITGIDNDLY
-124 DTIPYKLIK
+124 NTIPYKIME

-211 FIHNAYSG
+211 FIHSAYSG
-219 KSGTGSRIYYYT
+219 KSGSNNRIYYYT
-231 CNSHDKAR
+231 CNSHDRER

-250 GNVEANRYVKMAV
+250 GNVEANQYVKMAV

-326 NRVFAICEFTGV
+326 NRVFAVCELTGV
-338 LAGTGLAVIALTVGK
+338 LAGTGLAVIALTAGK
-353 KTIISI
+353 KAIISI

-365 DFSLVKIN
+365 DFSLIKIN

-407 TGEIKKKPCNSISK
+407 SGEIKKKPCNSVSK

-441 TIMLLMVTILL
+441 TIMLLMITILL

-464 EAEIY
+464 EAGIY
-469 KSQGHYYII
+469 MSQGHYFIY
-478 TNDNIDRYESE
+478 TDKDIDEYEEE
-489 FRAVE
+489 FKSID
-494 GVKKFNIYGSAFVR
+494 GVKQFRLECGAR
-508 IKGRDRDNQSLD
+508 IAINGRDNCDSGIVGCNRDFYNFLRE
-520 GLISCNKD
+520 K
-528 YYDEV
+528 
-533 RKENPWMA
+533 NPWMV
-541 DFDTFEKE
+541 DFDTFEE
-549 ELVYAINETV
+549 NGMVYAVNEG
-559 LEGKIIRSNDAKEGD
+559 LKDGKRVPTNDAKKGD
-574 TFTYVYQQ
+574 TFRYSYSR
-582 AEDTDKEYKIKI
+582 AEDSDKENEIKI
-594 DGVLT
+594 DGIIS
-599 MPQSDI
+599 MPVDWLSDSR
-605 VTEEEEGEIDYLTFL
+605 EDRLTFF
-620 VPESRMLKEI
+620 VSRNKMEDEA
-630 KEVGCSPNWMYTF
+630 KEVGCIPERDYTI

-653 GEKLQDLAYRLGVG
+653 GEKLQDLAYELGVG
-667 LMDTAETYELAE
+667 LMDTAEIYELAE

-696 ILIGLGGTIT
+696 ILIGLGGMIT
-706 SIRLDNMSR
+706 SIRLDKMSR
-715 KREFSIYRTLGMDSH
+715 KREFLVYETLGMDSH

-754 VIILINSLLKG
+754 VIILINTLLKG

-782 KVAAG
+782 KVDAG

-795 VIAGQLGKGKRHD
+795 VFAGQLGKGKRHD

>member
-1 MGVQLELFKL
+1 
-11 SYSNFKSN
+11 
-19 LKKYVAIMTA
+19 
-29 VMIAMMFIITSESIF
+29 
-44 SSYGEVK
+44 
-51 VRNAYRY
+51 
-58 NGVWDYRLKTSSD
+58 
-71 EDIKVDGVTYRGYAE
+71 
-86 NQNIGVLDIIPEMEH
+86 
-101 IGNYIDCTDRYLLA
+101 
-115 ITGIDSDLY
+115 
-124 DTIPYKLIK
+124 
-133 GNYPASADELLVAQN
+133 
-148 TVYKGEVLKT
+148 
-158 GDVIELDIK
+158 
-167 ERQDADGN
+167 
-175 ILGDEEL
+175 
-182 SVSDVYTDIA
+182 
-192 TRKYTICG
+192 
-200 IYDSSSFTTGT
+200 
-211 FIHNAYSG
+211 
-219 KSGTGSRIYYYT
+219 
-231 CNSHDKAR
+231 
-239 YEAALETFKQA
+239 
-250 GNVEANRYVKMAV
+250 MAV

-319 GKITGIY
+319 GKISGIY
-326 NRVFAICEFTGV
+326 NRVFAVCELTGV
-338 LAGTGLAVIALTVGK
+338 LAGTGLAVIALTAGK
-353 KTIISI
+353 KAIISI

-365 DFSLVKIN
+365 DFSLIKIN
-373 PVKIIVM
+373 PVKIVMMYMIV
-380 YLIILIVT
+380 LIVT

-441 TIMLLMVTILL
+441 TIMLLMITILL

-469 KSQGHYYII
+469 KSYGHYYII
-478 TNDNIDRYESE
+478 TDKDIDRYESE

-508 IKGRDRDNQSLD
+508 IKGRDRDNQSMD
-520 GLISCNKD
+520 GLVSCNKD

-559 LEGKIIRSNDAKEGD
+559 LEGKIIHSNDAKEGD

-582 AEDTDKEYKIKI
+582 AEDTDKEYEIRI
-594 DGVLT
+594 DGVLS
-599 MPQSDI
+599 MPQSEI
-605 VTEEEEGEIDYLTFL
+605 VTEEEIDYLTFL

-630 KEVGCSPNWMYTF
+630 KEVGCSPNWMYSI

-653 GEKLQDLAYRLGVG
+653 GEKLQDLTYRLGVG
-667 LMDTAETYELAE
+667 LMDTAEIYELAE

-696 ILIGLGGTIT
+696 ILIGLGGMIT
-706 SIRLDNMSR
+706 SIRLDKMSR
-715 KREFSIYRTLGMDSH
+715 KREFLVYETLGMDSH

-754 VIILINSLLKG
+754 VIILINTLLKG

-787 TLAILALI
+787 TLVILVLI
-795 VIAGQLGKGKRHD
+795 VFAGQLGKGKRHD

>member
-29 VMIAMMFIITSESIF
+29 VMISMMFIIASESIF

-115 ITGIDSDLY
+115 ITGIDNDLY
-124 DTIPYKLIK
+124 NTIPYKIME

-148 TVYKGEVLKT
+148 TVYNGEILKT

-167 ERQDADGN
+167 ERHDADGN

-464 EAEIY
+464 EAGIY

-696 ILIGLGGTIT
+696 ILIGLGGMIT

-754 VIILINSLLKG
+754 VIILINTLLKG

-772 ENKTLFINLI
+772 ENKTLFINLV

>member
-1 MGVQLELFKL
+1 MFKL

-29 VMIAMMFIITSESIF
+29 VMIAMMFIIASESIF

-71 EDIKVDGVTYRGYAE
+71 ENIKIDGVTYRGYAE

-115 ITGIDSDLY
+115 ITGIDNDLY
-124 DTIPYKLIK
+124 NTIPYKIME

-148 TVYKGEVLKT
+148 TVYNGEILKT

-167 ERQDADGN
+167 ERHDADGN

-373 PVKIIVM
+373 PVKIVMMYIIV
-380 YLIILIVT
+380 LIVT

-464 EAEIY
+464 EAGIY

-605 VTEEEEGEIDYLTFL
+605 VTEEEEEGEIDYLTFL

-653 GEKLQDLAYRLGVG
+653 GEKLQDLAYELGVG
-667 LMDTAETYELAE
+667 LMDTAEIYELAE

-696 ILIGLGGTIT
+696 ILIGLGGMIT
-706 SIRLDNMSR
+706 SIRLDKMSR
-715 KREFSIYRTLGMDSH
+715 KREFLVYETLGMDSH

-754 VIILINSLLKG
+754 VIILINTLLKG

-787 TLAILALI
+787 TLAILVLI
-795 VIAGQLGKGKRHD
+795 VFAGQLGKGKRHD

>member
-29 VMIAMMFIITSESIF
+29 VMIAMMFIIASESIF

-115 ITGIDSDLY
+115 ITGIDNDLY
-124 DTIPYKLIK
+124 NTIPYKIME

-549 ELVYAINETV
+549 ELVYAMNETV

-754 VIILINSLLKG
+754 VIILINTLLKG

-787 TLAILALI
+787 TLVILVLI
-795 VIAGQLGKGKRHD
+795 VFAGQLGKGKRHD

>member
-1 MGVQLELFKL
+1 
-11 SYSNFKSN
+11 
-19 LKKYVAIMTA
+19 MTA
-29 VMIAMMFIITSESIF
+29 VMIAMMFIIASESIF

-58 NGVWDYRLKTSSD
+58 NGVWDYRLKTSSG

-86 NQNIGVLDIIPEMEH
+86 NQNIGILDIIPEMEH

-115 ITGIDSDLY
+115 ITGIDNDLY
-124 DTIPYKLIK
+124 NTIPYKIME

-148 TVYKGEVLKT
+148 TVYNGEILKT

-167 ERQDADGN
+167 ERHDADGN

-407 TGEIKKKPCNSISK
+407 SGEIKKKPCNSISK

-605 VTEEEEGEIDYLTFL
+605 VTEEEGEIDYLTFL

>member
-427 RNRWIFN
+427 RTRWIFN

>member
-1 MGVQLELFKL
+1 MFKL

-115 ITGIDSDLY
+115 ITGIDNDLY
-124 DTIPYKLIK
+124 NTIPYKIME

-148 TVYKGEVLKT
+148 TVYNGEILKT

-167 ERQDADGN
+167 ERHDADGN

-605 VTEEEEGEIDYLTFL
+605 VTEEEEEEIDYLTFL

>member
-1 MGVQLELFKL
+1 MFKL

-29 VMIAMMFIITSESIF
+29 VMIAMMFIIASESIF

-71 EDIKVDGVTYRGYAE
+71 EDIKVDGVTYSGYAE
-86 NQNIGVLDIIPEMEH
+86 NQNIGVLDIIPELEH
-101 IGNYIDCTDRYLLA
+101 IGDYIDCTDRYLLA

-133 GNYPASADELLVAQN
+133 GNYPVSADELLVANN
-148 TVYKGEVLKT
+148 TVYKGKVLKT

-167 ERQDADGN
+167 ERHDEDGN
-175 ILGDEEL
+175 ILGDEGL

-200 IYDSSSFTTGT
+200 IYDGASFTMGT
-211 FIHNAYSG
+211 FIHSAYSG
-219 KSGTGSRIYYYT
+219 KSGTGNRIYYYT
-231 CNSHDKAR
+231 CNSHYKEK
-239 YEAALETFKQA
+239 YEEVWEKLNSI
-250 GNVEANRYVKMAV
+250 GNVEANQYVKMAV

-326 NRVFAICEFTGV
+326 NRVFAVCELTGV
-338 LAGTGLAVIALTVGK
+338 LAGTGLAVIALTAGK
-353 KTIISI
+353 KAIISI

-365 DFSLVKIN
+365 DFSLIKIN

-407 TGEIKKKPCNSISK
+407 SGEIKKKPCNSVSK

-441 TIMLLMVTILL
+441 TIMLLMITILL

-464 EAEIY
+464 EAGIY
-469 KSQGHYYII
+469 MSQGHYFIY
-478 TNDNIDRYESE
+478 TDKDIDEYEEE
-489 FRAVE
+489 FKSID
-494 GVKKFNIYGSAFVR
+494 GVKQFRLECGAR
-508 IKGRDRDNQSLD
+508 IAINGRDNCDSGIVGCNRDFYNFLRE
-520 GLISCNKD
+520 K
-528 YYDEV
+528 
-533 RKENPWMA
+533 NPWMV
-541 DFDTFEKE
+541 DFDTFEE
-549 ELVYAINETV
+549 NGMVYAVNEG
-559 LEGKIIRSNDAKEGD
+559 LKDGKRVPTNDAKKGD
-574 TFTYVYQQ
+574 TFRYSYSR
-582 AEDTDKEYKIKI
+582 AEDSDKENEIKI
-594 DGVLT
+594 DGIIS
-599 MPQSDI
+599 MPVDWLSDSR
-605 VTEEEEGEIDYLTFL
+605 EDRLTFF
-620 VPESRMLKEI
+620 VSRNKMEDEA
-630 KEVGCSPNWMYTF
+630 KEVGCIPERDYTI

-653 GEKLQDLAYRLGVG
+653 GEKLQDLAYELGVG
-667 LMDTAETYELAE
+667 LMDTAEIYELAE

-696 ILIGLGGTIT
+696 ILIGLGGMIT
-706 SIRLDNMSR
+706 SIRLDKMSR
-715 KREFSIYRTLGMDSH
+715 KREFLVYETLGMDSH

-754 VIILINSLLKG
+754 VIILINTLLKG

-782 KVAAG
+782 KVDAG

-795 VIAGQLGKGKRHD
+795 VFAGQLGKGKRHD

>member
-1 MGVQLELFKL
+1 MFKL

-29 VMIAMMFIITSESIF
+29 VMIAMMFIIASESIF

-71 EDIKVDGVTYRGYAE
+71 ENIKIDGVTYRGYAE

-101 IGNYIDCTDRYLLA
+101 IGNYVDCTDRYLLA
-115 ITGIDSDLY
+115 ITGIDNDLY
-124 DTIPYKLIK
+124 NTIPYKIME
-133 GNYPASADELLVAQN
+133 GNYPVSADELLVAQN
-148 TVYKGEVLKT
+148 TVYNGGILKT

-167 ERQDADGN
+167 ERHDADGN

-373 PVKIIVM
+373 PVKIVMMYIIV
-380 YLIILIVT
+380 LIVT

-464 EAEIY
+464 EAGIY

-653 GEKLQDLAYRLGVG
+653 GEKLQDLAYELGVG
-667 LMDTAETYELAE
+667 LMDTAEIYELAE

-696 ILIGLGGTIT
+696 ILIGLGGMIT
-706 SIRLDNMSR
+706 SIRLDKMSR
-715 KREFSIYRTLGMDSH
+715 KREFLVYETLGMDSH

-754 VIILINSLLKG
+754 VIILINTLLKG

-787 TLAILALI
+787 TLAILVLI
-795 VIAGQLGKGKRHD
+795 VFAGQLGKGKRHD

>member
-1 MGVQLELFKL
+1 MC
-11 SYSNFKSN
+11 
-19 LKKYVAIMTA
+19 IRDR
-29 VMIAMMFIITSESIF
+29 
-44 SSYGEVK
+44 YGEVK

-71 EDIKVDGVTYRGYAE
+71 ENIKIDGVTYRGYAE

-115 ITGIDSDLY
+115 ITGIDNDLY
-124 DTIPYKLIK
+124 NTIPYKIME

-148 TVYKGEVLKT
+148 TVYNGEILKT

-167 ERQDADGN
+167 ERHDADGN

-365 DFSLVKIN
+365 DFSLIKIN

-388 MIFMLIKCNGI
+388 TIFMLIKCNGI

-441 TIMLLMVTILL
+441 TIMLLMITILL

-469 KSQGHYYII
+469 KSYGHYYII
-478 TNDNIDRYESE
+478 TDKDIDRYESE

-508 IKGRDRDNQSLD
+508 IKGRDRDNQSMD
-520 GLISCNKD
+520 GLVSCNKD

-559 LEGKIIRSNDAKEGD
+559 LEGKIIHSNDAKEGD

-582 AEDTDKEYKIKI
+582 AEDTDKEYEIRI
-594 DGVLT
+594 DGVLS
-599 MPQSDI
+599 MPQSEI
-605 VTEEEEGEIDYLTFL
+605 VTEEEIDYLTFL

-630 KEVGCSPNWMYTF
+630 KEVGCSPNWMYSI

-653 GEKLQDLAYRLGVG
+653 GEKLQDLAYELGVG
-667 LMDTAETYELAE
+667 LMDTAEIYELAE

-696 ILIGLGGTIT
+696 ILIGLGGMIT
-706 SIRLDNMSR
+706 SIRLDKMSR
-715 KREFSIYRTLGMDSH
+715 KREFLVYETLGMDSH

-754 VIILINSLLKG
+754 VIILINTLLKG

-787 TLAILALI
+787 TLVILVLI
-795 VIAGQLGKGKRHD
+795 VFAGQLGKGKRHD

>member
-1 MGVQLELFKL
+1 MFKL

-29 VMIAMMFIITSESIF
+29 VMIAMMFIIASESIF

-148 TVYKGEVLKT
+148 TVYNGEILKT

-167 ERQDADGN
+167 ERHDADGN

-605 VTEEEEGEIDYLTFL
+605 VTEEEGEIDYLTFL

>member
-1 MGVQLELFKL
+1 MFKL

-29 VMIAMMFIITSESIF
+29 VMIAMMFIIASESIF

-115 ITGIDSDLY
+115 ITGIDNDLY
-124 DTIPYKLIK
+124 NTIPYKIME

-167 ERQDADGN
+167 ERQDEDGN
-175 ILGDEEL
+175 ILGDENL
-182 SVSDVYTDIA
+182 SVGDVYTDI
-192 TRKYTICG
+192 TTKKYTICG

-231 CNSHDKAR
+231 CNSHDR
-239 YEAALETFKQA
+239 ESYEATSETLKKA

-365 DFSLVKIN
+365 DFSLIKIN

-388 MIFMLIKCNGI
+388 TIFMLIKCNGI

-407 TGEIKKKPCNSISK
+407 SGEIKKKPCNSISK

-464 EAEIY
+464 EAGIY
-469 KSQGHYYII
+469 KSHGHYYII
-478 TNDNIDRYESE
+478 TYDNIDRYESE

-559 LEGKIIRSNDAKEGD
+559 LEGKIIHSNDAKEGD

-605 VTEEEEGEIDYLTFL
+605 VTEEEGEIDYLTFL

-653 GEKLQDLAYRLGVG
+653 GEKLQDLAYELGVG
-667 LMDTAETYELAE
+667 LMDTAEIYELAE

-696 ILIGLGGTIT
+696 ILIGLGGMIT
-706 SIRLDNMSR
+706 SIRLDKMSR
-715 KREFSIYRTLGMDSH
+715 KREFLVYETLGMDSH

-754 VIILINSLLKG
+754 VIILINTLLKG

-787 TLAILALI
+787 TLVILVLI
-795 VIAGQLGKGKRHD
+795 VFAGQLGKGKRHD

>member
-1 MGVQLELFKL
+1 
-11 SYSNFKSN
+11 
-19 LKKYVAIMTA
+19 MTA
-29 VMIAMMFIITSESIF
+29 VMIAMMFIIASESIF

-71 EDIKVDGVTYRGYAE
+71 ENIKIDGVTYRGYAE

-115 ITGIDSDLY
+115 ITGIDNDLY
-124 DTIPYKLIK
+124 NTIPYKIME

-148 TVYKGEVLKT
+148 TVYNGEILKT

-167 ERQDADGN
+167 ERHDADGN

-464 EAEIY
+464 EAGIY

-653 GEKLQDLAYRLGVG
+653 GEKLQDLAYELGVG
-667 LMDTAETYELAE
+667 LMDTAEIYELAE

-696 ILIGLGGTIT
+696 ILIGLGGMIT
-706 SIRLDNMSR
+706 SIRLDKMSR
-715 KREFSIYRTLGMDSH
+715 KREFLVYETLGMDSH

-754 VIILINSLLKG
+754 VIILINTLLKG

-782 KVAAG
+782 KVDAG

-795 VIAGQLGKGKRHD
+795 VFAGQLGKGKRHD